1 MVRLRLGIKETRG
14 NIFRRETGK
23 NMVFAGPGKNYRS
36 VTIKVYTCTVV
47 VRVQYT
53 MPWYLHELC
62 VYVRV
67 RVRETSDRE
76 RETGLASY
84 LRRQLETGNDPELS
98 RENKVESGSADRASL
113 TDLAEQWQV
122 K

>member
-1 MVRLRLGIKETRG
+1 M
-14 NIFRRETGK
+14 
-23 NMVFAGPGKNYRS
+23 
-36 VTIKVYTCTVV
+36 CTVV

-62 VYVRV
+62 VYVHV

-76 RETGLASY
+76 RDTGLASY

-113 TDLAEQWQV
+113 TYLAEQWQV